1 MAAARTP
8 QATVAAV
15 VATYW
20 LVSISLV
27 FVNKLLLTEGASIPA
42 PLFVTWFQCLVT
54 WAICAALGV
63 AGRSAAP
70 GSFLSQF
77 PPVTYD
83 LAIARKLLPLSLVFV
98 GMVTFNNLALQ
109 YVEVSFYQV
118 ARSLTIVF
126 NVAFTWYMLGET
138 TSMRVIGTLAVVCI
152 GFFAGSAGEVRF
164 SWLGATFGILSSIFV
179 ALNGIYTKKTMA
191 VVDGNQWRLSAYNN
205 ANAVVLFLPLLL
217 VSGEMTV
224 IRANYALLFSSYFWG
239 IMLLGGVFG
248 FAIGIVTIMQ
258 IKFTSPL
265 THNIS
270 GTAKS
275 GAQTLLA
282 LWLWENP
289 TTVANLSGVALVLI
303 GSAAYTYV
311 RTVEAEAEKT
321 AKSRSPVVYAA
332 VPVDEVDAEKGAER
346 GGK

>member
-1 MAAARTP
+1 MAAPAARSSI
-8 QATVAAV
+8 AYVV
-15 VATYW
+15 VAYW
-20 LVSISLV
+20 IVSISLV

-54 WAICAALGV
+54 WAICAALGE

-77 PPVTYD
+77 PPVAYD
-83 LAIARKLLPLSLVFV
+83 LAIARKLAPLSLVFV

-126 NVAFTWYMLGET
+126 NVAFTWWMLGEQ
-138 TSMRVIGTLAVVCI
+138 TSLQVAGTLAVVCV

-179 ALNGIYTKKTMA
+179 ALNGIYTKKTMG

-205 ANAVVLFLPLLL
+205 ANAVILFLPLLL
-217 VSGEMTV
+217 ISGELTV

-239 IMLLGGVFG
+239 IMVLGGVFG
-248 FAIGIVTIMQ
+248 FAIGIVTILQ
-258 IKFTSPL
+258 IKVTSPL

-282 LWLWENP
+282 LWIWGNP
-289 TTVANLSGVALVLI
+289 TTVANLGGVALVLL

-311 RTVEAEAEKT
+311 RTVEAEAEKV
-321 AKSRSPVVYAA
+321 AKSRASVAYAA
-332 VPVDEVDAEKGAER
+332 VPSVEDVGEKDEEAAAK
-346 GGK
+346 